1 MLEKMIIEHCA
12 PTLAGIKTANMFSF
26 KYSLASTL
34 YAELEAANQKL
45 NKKGVYIEIL
55 TLCPQRALI
64 YVYRRQKLQEDLSEV
79 GVKRLLWW
87 NGYRGEDLSEHLA
100 YLKKRIAQNDTFPHE
115 VGVFLGYPL
124 HDVVGFIEHKGKNYK
139 CYGFWK
145 VYDNEIET
153 LKLFQ
158 KFKKCTEVYLRVFAT
173 GRSITQM
180 TVAA

>member
-26 KYSLASTL
+26 RFSSERLL
-34 YAELEAANQKL
+34 YAELEGANQKL
-45 NKKGVYIEIL
+45 NPKGVYIEIL

-64 YVYRRQKLQEDLSEV
+64 YVYRCQKLKEDLADA
-79 GVKRLLWW
+79 GVQSLLWW
-87 NGYRGEDLSEHLA
+87 NGYRGEELSEQLAHL
-100 YLKKRIAQNDTFPHE
+100 KERIAQNDHFPHE

-124 HDVVGFIEHKGKNYK
+124 HDVVGFIEHKGKDYK
-139 CYGFWK
+139 CYGLWK

-158 KFKKCTEVYLRVFAT
+158 KFKKCTEVYLRVFAA
-173 GRSITQM
+173 GRTITQM